1 MRNHKGGTTEE
12 ARGEEAPQRHGG
24 TEKAEASG
32 ALFLIFNNSFSQFLF
47 PLGLWV
53 SVVGLLLSG
62 CATAPALPPVD
73 LSQPGWDVRESPALW
88 RPRRDAPELA
98 GELLV
103 AVQGKDRLVQFSKQG
118 LPVVTAVVTSN
129 RWQVTSALRAGIH
142 GGRLPAPA
150 GVLWFAVDASP
161 PKIRPE
167 RPWSLDQDG
176 PEDRWRLT
184 NTRTG
189 EFLEVVPTPP

>member
-1 MRNHKGGTTEE
+1 MRNHGGLNT
-12 ARGEEAPQRHGG
+12 EEAPQRHRG

-32 ALFLIFNNSFSQFLF
+32 SLSLVISNSFSQFHF
-47 PLGLWV
+47 PLGFWV
-53 SVVGLLLSG
+53 SMVGLLLSG
-62 CATAPALPPVD
+62 CMTAPALPPVD

-103 AVQGKDRLVQFSKQG
+103 AVHGKDRLVQFSKQG

-129 RWQVTSALRAGIH
+129 RWQVTSALRAGTH

-161 PKIRPE
+161 PTTRLE
-167 RPWSLDQDG
+167 RPWRLDEEG

>member
-1 MRNHKGGTTEE
+1 MISN
-12 ARGEEAPQRHGG
+12 
-24 TEKAEASG
+24 
-32 ALFLIFNNSFSQFLF
+32 FCSQF
-47 PLGLWV
+47 PISLGFRV

-62 CATAPALPPVD
+62 CMTAPALPPVD

-88 RPRRDAPELA
+88 RPRREAPELA

-103 AVQGKDRLVQFSKQG
+103 AVHGKDRLVQFSKQG
-118 LPVVTAVVTSN
+118 LPVVTAVVMSN
-129 RWQVTSALRAGIH
+129 RWQVTSALRAGTH

-150 GVLWFAVDASP
+150 GVLWFVVDASP
-161 PKIRPE
+161 PKAQLE
-167 RPWSLDQDG
+167 HPWSLNQDG
-176 PEDRWRLT
+176 PEGRWRLT